1 MYQDHKSTPEFDSD
15 CPPESCG
22 NHSTR
27 TSDLPATPPLLSP
40 AVRLWSSFFFF
51 FYCLAIASTLKVGGV
66 QSLAL
71 LTIYSSSLRWIPLAV
86 TTSQIIKIE
95 FCNECKSFKFTCLN
109 YK

>member
-1 MYQDHKSTPEFDSD
+1 MYQDHKSTPELDSD

-22 NHSTR
+22 NHSTS
-27 TSDLPATPPLLSP
+27 TSDLPATSLLST

-51 FYCLAIASTLKVGGV
+51 FFCLAIASTLKVGGV

-86 TTSQIIKIE
+86 TTDDQ
-95 FCNECKSFKFTCLN
+95 NRVL
-109 YK
+109 